1 MYIENISSP
10 KDIKELSVQ
19 QLNVLAEEIRTALIR
34 KLSEHGGHIGPN
46 LGMVE
51 TTIALHYVF
60 NSPIDK
66 IVFDVSHQS
75 YVHKMLTGRMAAFLD
90 PAKYDDVTG
99 YTNPDESE
107 HDFFIEHICSRWH
120 NYCQILF
127 LCPSLNTCSCYPV
140 CVIPH
145 YSVKQIQSLKRF
157 VLFFCFFSKKHFINR
172 QDCIHRY
179 RTHQCF

>member
-1 MYIENISSP
+1 MYIENINSP
-10 KDIKELSVQ
+10 KDIKKLSVE
-19 QLNVLAEEIRTALIR
+19 QLSVLAEEVRTALIR

-107 HDFFIEHICSRWH
+107 HDFFTIRHTSTSV
-120 NYCQILF
+120 
-127 LCPSLNTCSCYPV
+127 SLAMGLAKGRDLTGGKENIIA
-140 CVIPH
+140 VIGDG
-145 YSVKQIQSLKRF
+145 SLSGGRGF
-157 VLFFCFFSKKHFINR
+157 G
-172 QDCIHRY
+172 
-179 RTHQCF
+179 RTQQCGNAWV

>member
-1 MYIENISSP
+1 MYIENINSP
-10 KDIKELSVQ
+10 KDIKELSVE
-19 QLNVLAEEIRTALIR
+19 QLSVLAEEVRIALIR

-90 PAKYDDVTG
+90 VYKRQFIKRILLFQEVFETAKC
-99 YTNPDESE
+99 NLHHAQS
-107 HDFFIEHICSRWH
+107 FF
-120 NYCQILF
+120 
-127 LCPSLNTCSCYPV
+127 V
-140 CVIPH
+140 
-145 YSVKQIQSLKRF
+145 
-157 VLFFCFFSKKHFINR
+157 
-172 QDCIHRY
+172 
-179 RTHQCF
+179 

>member
-1 MYIENISSP
+1 MYIENINSP
-10 KDIKELSVQ
+10 KDIKELSVE
-19 QLNVLAEEIRTALIR
+19 QLSVLAEEVRTALIR

-107 HDFFIEHICSRWH
+107 HDFFTIGTNMVVFSR
-120 NYCQILF
+120 YIRR
-127 LCPSLNTCSCYPV
+127 V
-140 CVIPH
+140 
-145 YSVKQIQSLKRF
+145 
-157 VLFFCFFSKKHFINR
+157 VLELVSP
-172 QDCIHRY
+172 CITNIYIDRISIAMKFPKSWY
-179 RTHQCF
+179 R